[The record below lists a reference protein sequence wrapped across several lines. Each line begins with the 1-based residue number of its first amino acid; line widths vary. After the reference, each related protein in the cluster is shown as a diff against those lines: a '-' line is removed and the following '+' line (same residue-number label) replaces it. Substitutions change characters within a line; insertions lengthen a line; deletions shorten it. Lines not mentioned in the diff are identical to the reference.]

1 METGARDRLDAAI
14 LCSLGERRA
23 YREHRVSPS
32 LVWDRLEASVTAAAT
47 ALWETP
53 DVAATADLLSFCVYV
68 ARELAFTA
76 SLDLDPIAEWRRL
89 QAFAPRAIVTLD
101 EIGVALADASA
112 DDDPVYRTLARAF
125 GRMRAELAIATQS
138 AWPTAA

>member
-53 DVAATADLLSFCVYV
+53 DVPATADLLSFCAFV

-76 SLDLDPIAEWRRL
+76 SLDLDPAAEWRRL
-89 QAFAPRAIVTLD
+89 QAFAPGAIVTLD
-101 EIGVALADASA
+101 AIGVALADASA
-112 DDDPVYRTLARAF
+112 DEDPVFRTLARAF

-138 AWPTAA
+138 AWPAAA